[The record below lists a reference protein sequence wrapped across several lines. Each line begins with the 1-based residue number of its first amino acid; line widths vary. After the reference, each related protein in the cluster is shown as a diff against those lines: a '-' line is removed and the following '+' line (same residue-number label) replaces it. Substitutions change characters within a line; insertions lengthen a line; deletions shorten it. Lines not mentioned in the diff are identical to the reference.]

1 MKKGIIAVLV
11 LTLAVGIGFFTQ
23 GIEAGGHV
31 YQDGTFMGYSDAT
44 DRGYVDAEVTIEND
58 SIVDVVIRGYG
69 NLGTEKPE
77 TYPWDEYHEALE
89 VLPELYV
96 ERDHWDVDIISG
108 ATGTSNQANQAVYR
122 ALASARVEPTNQKNE
137 FFDGTFMAISDKT
150 ERGWV
155 IVWVTFA
162 NDKIT
167 DFRLVE
173 TQSDNDSWQRKGDDY
188 PWDEYHE
195 LLEVLPEQIIEA
207 QSLDVDGLSGAT
219 GTFNRAIQAAERA
232 MDKARR

>member
-1 MKKGIIAVLV
+1 MKKGLIAVLV
-11 LTLAVGIGFFTQ
+11 LTLAFGIAFFNQST
-23 GIEAGGHV
+23 EAGGNV
-31 YQDGTFMGYSDAT
+31 YQDGTFMGYSNAT

-58 SIVDVVIRGYG
+58 QIVDVVIRGYG
-69 NLGTEKPE
+69 DLGTEKPDD
-77 TYPWDEYHEALE
+77 YPWDEYHEALE
-89 VLPELYV
+89 VLPQLYV
-96 ERDHWDVDIISG
+96 ERDHWDVDIITE

-122 ALASARVEPTNQKNE
+122 ALARARVEPTNQTNE
-137 FFDGTFMAISDKT
+137 YFDGTFMAISEKT

-155 IVWVTFA
+155 IVWVTIS
-162 NDKIT
+162 NDQIT

-173 TQSDNDSWQRKGDDY
+173 TQQSNDRWQRKGDDY

-219 GTFNRAIQAAERA
+219 GTFDRAIDAAEKA
-232 MDKARR
+232 LEKARR

>member
-1 MKKGIIAVLV
+1 MKKGLIAVLV
-11 LTLAVGIGFFTQ
+11 FALAIGVVFFTQ
-23 GIEAGGHV
+23 GIEAGGNV
-31 YQDGTFMGYSDAT
+31 YQDGTFMGFSNAT

-58 SIVDVVIRGYG
+58 RIVDVVIRGYG
-69 NLGTEKPE
+69 DLGTEKPDD
-77 TYPWDEYHEALE
+77 YPWDEYHEALE
-89 VLPELYV
+89 VLPQLYV
-96 ERDHWDVDIISG
+96 ERNHWDVDIISA
-108 ATGTSNQANQAVYR
+108 ATGTANQANQAVYR
-122 ALASARVEPTNQKNE
+122 ALARARVEPSNQKNE

-162 NDKIT
+162 NDRIS

-173 TQSDNDSWQRKGDDY
+173 TQSANDRFQRKGDDY

-207 QSLDVDGLSGAT
+207 QSLDVDGVSEAT